1 MKVFAEVL
9 KNDCAVEA
17 FFLCSLDHQ
26 GLKLALDELST
37 LLLPW
42 LQERLRWDGTRCE
55 NTIAYDIMICC
66 YTKKIKKQVDSR
78 RT

>member
-9 KNDCAVEA
+9 KNDSVLSRH
-17 FFLCSLDHQ
+17 FFFASLDHQ

-55 NTIAYDIMICC
+55 NTIAYDMLL
-66 YTKKIKKQVDSR
+66 Y
-78 RT
+78 